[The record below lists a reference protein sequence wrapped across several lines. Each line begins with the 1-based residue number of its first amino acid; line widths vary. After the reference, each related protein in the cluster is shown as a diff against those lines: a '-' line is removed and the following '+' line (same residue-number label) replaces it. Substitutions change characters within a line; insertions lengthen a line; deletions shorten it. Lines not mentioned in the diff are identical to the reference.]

1 MADSSSYRPSRSG
14 SLPPRREPSSDPARD
29 AVSDPL
35 AELARLIGQDE
46 AFGAIVRNSARPDS
60 RAEPPREADAAPPSW
75 RARSTQAPARDRD
88 DHQSPHTPYAAAD
101 DSASRYAEPRRPAG
115 PQPHAAAS
123 YEHEAPAYAAPAHDA
138 QGYEHGYDPH
148 GDAQAHAEAAP
159 AQAAAAPYRH
169 GHDPAGEYYGEDG
182 EGHEGH
188 YEGED
193 EYADAVPERR
203 RGGLVIAAAVVGL
216 ALVGTAG
223 AFGYWAWSTG
233 PGHGEPQLIKADTTP
248 NKVVPA
254 TQADN
259 AGNKRIYDR
268 FNDKGAGAERVVP
281 REETPADIKP
291 AAPRQVF
298 PQAGGVYG
306 PAPAAP
312 APPQA
317 AAASAPQ
324 PSGVP
329 ASGDPHVVR
338 TETIR
343 PNQMAANDLG
353 QPVAPPL
360 AAAPP
365 STAAPTPVR
374 QAAPRAKQ
382 GQPVALAAQP
392 NEAAPPARS
401 AVPAGGYVVQLSSQR
416 SEEEAMAS
424 FKALQTKYAAVFGD
438 RPPLIR
444 RADLGDKGTYYRAQV
459 GPFTTADQANQF
471 CSNLKIAGG
480 QCIVQKN

>member
-60 RAEPPREADAAPPSW
+60 RAEPPREADPAPPAW
-75 RARSTQAPARDRD
+75 RARAA
-88 DHQSPHTPYAAAD
+88 QSPIRDHDDRQSPRGPYGAAD
-101 DSASRYAEPRRPAG
+101 DGARRYAEPRRPAE
-115 PQPHAAAS
+115 PQPHAAAA
-123 YEHEAPAYAAPAHDA
+123 YEHEAPAAAAPAHDA
-138 QGYEHGYDPH
+138 QGYEHGYAAH
-148 GDAQAHAEAAP
+148 GDEHAHAETAP
-159 AQAAAAPYRH
+159 AQAAAAPYQ

-193 EYADAVPERR
+193 DYADVAPERR

-233 PGHGEPQLIKADTTP
+233 PGHGEPPLIKADTTP

-254 TQADN
+254 AQADST
-259 AGNKRIYDR
+259 GNKRIYDR

-291 AAPRQVF
+291 AAPRQIY
-298 PQAGGVYG
+298 PAAGGVYG
-306 PAPAAP
+306 PGPAAP
-312 APPQA
+312 APPQTA
-317 AAASAPQ
+317 AAPAPQ

-329 ASGDPHVVR
+329 ASGEPHVVR

-353 QPVAPPL
+353 QPAAPPP

-365 STAAPTPVR
+365 SPAAPSPVR

-382 GQPVALAAQP
+382 GQPVALAQP
-392 NEAAPPARS
+392 NEPPARS
-401 AVPAGGYVVQLSSQR
+401 AAPTGGYVVQLSSQR

-438 RPPLIR
+438 RQPLIR
-444 RADLGDKGTYYRAQV
+444 RADLGDKGVYYRAQV
-459 GPFTTADQANQF
+459 GPFTSADQANQF

>member
-46 AFGAIVRNSARPDS
+46 AFGAIVRNSARPDP
-60 RAEPPREADAAPPSW
+60 RAEPPREADPAPPSW
-75 RARSTQAPARDRD
+75 RARSAQSPVRDHD
-88 DHQSPHTPYAAAD
+88 DHQSPRAPYGGAD
-101 DSASRYAEPRRPAG
+101 EPASRYVEPRRPAE
-115 PQPHAAAS
+115 PPPRAAAS
-123 YEHEAPAYAAPAHDA
+123 YDHEAPAYAAPAHDA
-138 QGYEHGYDPH
+138 QGYEHGYEAHADEP
-148 GDAQAHAEAAP
+148 AHAETAP
-159 AQAAAAPYRH
+159 ARAAAAPHH

-182 EGHEGH
+182 EGH

-193 EYADAVPERR
+193 DYADAAPERR
-203 RGGLVIAAAVVGL
+203 RGGLVIMAAVIGL

-233 PGHGEPQLIKADTTP
+233 PGHGEPPLIKADTTP
-248 NKVVPA
+248 NKVVPTA
-254 TQADN
+254 PADS

-281 REETPADIKP
+281 REETPADIRP
-291 AAPRQVF
+291 AAPRQVY
-298 PQAGGVYG
+298 PAAGGVYG
-306 PAPAAP
+306 PGPTAP
-312 APPQA
+312 APPQTA
-317 AAASAPQ
+317 AAPVPQ

-343 PNQMAANDLG
+343 PNQVAANDLG
-353 QPVAPPL
+353 QPAAPPL

-365 STAAPTPVR
+365 SPAAPSPVR

-392 NEAAPPARS
+392 NDAPARS
-401 AVPAGGYVVQLSSQR
+401 AAPTGGYVVQLSSQR

-444 RADLGDKGTYYRAQV
+444 RADLGDKGVYYRAQV
-459 GPFTTADQANQF
+459 GPFTSADQANQF